1 MNNIA
6 IDLHRRRSYIHAC
19 DDQGEKIFAGR
30 IENSC
35 DNFREILSEFDP
47 ADTRI
52 CVEATYGWEWLA
64 DLLEDES
71 FDLKLA
77 HPLRTKA
84 IASARVK
91 TDAVDAK
98 TLAHLLRTDLLP
110 EAYIA
115 PRPLRDL
122 RQILRQRMSLVAVRT
137 SLKNRVH
144 AYLASFGI
152 QHDHADLFGR
162 AGMMF
167 LESLDLRRPGKD
179 RIETLLRLVD
189 DLNREIELIDKQ
201 VKQIAGETEEVS
213 VLTQIPGI
221 GPYTALL
228 VIAEVGDV
236 SRFRNPRKLASWAGL
251 TPRTRSS
258 DAKVRTGHI
267 SRQGSPALRWAMV
280 EAAQKAERSGGHLR
294 EMFERIAK
302 RRGRK
307 VARVAV
313 AREILELCYYG
324 LRDGEIR
331 RLAGGEEKDSDRDSA
346 VDVREA
352 A

>member
-1 MNNIA
+1 MENIA

-19 DDQGEKIFAGR
+19 DDQGVKIFAGR
-30 IENSC
+30 IDNSC
-35 DNFREILSEFDP
+35 ENFRKILSEFDP
-47 ADTRI
+47 EDTRI

-64 DLLEDES
+64 DLLEDEG

-98 TLAHLLRTDLLP
+98 TLAHLLRSDLLP

-122 RQILRQRMSLVAVRT
+122 RQILRQRISLVAVRT

-144 AYLASFGI
+144 AYLASYGI
-152 QHDHADLFGR
+152 QHDHTDLFGR
-162 AGMMF
+162 AGTLF
-167 LESLDLRRPGKD
+167 LKGLDLRKPERD
-179 RIETLLRLVD
+179 RIETLLRLIG
-189 DLNREIELIDKQ
+189 DLNREIELIDQQ
-201 VKQIAGETEEVS
+201 VKREACETKEVS
-213 VLTQIPGI
+213 VLTRIPGI

-236 SRFRNPRKLASWAGL
+236 SRFRSPRKLTSWAGL
-251 TPRTRSS
+251 TPKTRSS

-307 VARVAV
+307 IARVAV

-331 RLAGGEEKDSDRDSA
+331 RLRGGEEKDSGRDSA
-346 VDVREA
+346 AKVGKA